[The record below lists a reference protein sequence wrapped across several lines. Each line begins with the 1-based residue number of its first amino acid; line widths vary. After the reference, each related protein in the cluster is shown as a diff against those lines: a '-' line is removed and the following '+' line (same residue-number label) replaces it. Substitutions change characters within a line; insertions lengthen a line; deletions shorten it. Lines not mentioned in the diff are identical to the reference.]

1 MGPFKVTSS
10 STAKVAVRG
19 NDIAFEVDNQSEK
32 IGYRSSKYGEGSVDI
47 HTSNARA
54 MLLF

>member
-10 STAKVAVRG
+10 STSKVAVRG
-19 NDIAFEVDNQSEK
+19 NDIAFEVDNQNEK
-32 IGYRSSKYGEGSVDI
+32 IGYRSSKYGEGSVDL
-47 HTSNARA
+47 HTTNAHA